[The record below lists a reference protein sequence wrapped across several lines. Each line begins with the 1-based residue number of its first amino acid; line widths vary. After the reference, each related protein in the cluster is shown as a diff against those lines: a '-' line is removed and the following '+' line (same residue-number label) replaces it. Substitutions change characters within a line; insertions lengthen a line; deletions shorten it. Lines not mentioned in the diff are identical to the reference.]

1 LNSFL
6 CMSEGG
12 HWSTSCIVKRLAPSH
27 LWVGPCGVSLRA
39 CHHCHP
45 LRRDLP
51 GGCSNRLILYN
62 IRVKPWCSRPRT
74 IWAGWRRSNAKYP
87 WSLSLCLIENVVKK
101 NPNGHSTS
109 SIPHSGVDGRGGYAG
124 KEVTC
129 ACTGIFHKESAVCT
143 LNCLLNF
150 LSVFDGATVFIQR
163 HDWNWSIKQC
173 ETMFANPTKLDR
185 LACPALMRST
195 LHIEGGGGYLFEKLL
210 NCRNSRSNPSLP
222 PGHVLAFLSVADKY
236 TCLHRW
242 PFPWTSWWRSR
253 AWGGTQSQNRCEILK
268 INTSLMGARDKF
280 QRGLWS
286 SRARRASSPWKSSDY
301 RKNKFKRIVLFV
313 FFTPMNV
320 QKASIDR
327 HWSHRRP
334 LFISNFHFCPFFE
347 GATVFRQR
355 RVDLLGAGFKDS
367 RGRVN
372 VWGVHHSLNR
382 CEVLLKYLPN
392 GSEPEVRSSQ

>member
-1 LNSFL
+1 
-6 CMSEGG
+6 
-12 HWSTSCIVKRLAPSH
+12 
-27 LWVGPCGVSLRA
+27 
-39 CHHCHP
+39 
-45 LRRDLP
+45 
-51 GGCSNRLILYN
+51 
-62 IRVKPWCSRPRT
+62 
-74 IWAGWRRSNAKYP
+74 
-87 WSLSLCLIENVVKK
+87 
-101 NPNGHSTS
+101 
-109 SIPHSGVDGRGGYAG
+109 
-124 KEVTC
+124 
-129 ACTGIFHKESAVCT
+129 
-143 LNCLLNF
+143 
-150 LSVFDGATVFIQR
+150 
-163 HDWNWSIKQC
+163 
-173 ETMFANPTKLDR
+173 MFANPTKLDR

-195 LHIEGGGGYLFEKLL
+195 LHIEGGGGYLFAKLL

-280 QRGLWS
+280 QRGLRS

-301 RKNKFKRIVLFV
+301 RKNKFKRIALFV

-320 QKASIDR
+320 QKASIDH